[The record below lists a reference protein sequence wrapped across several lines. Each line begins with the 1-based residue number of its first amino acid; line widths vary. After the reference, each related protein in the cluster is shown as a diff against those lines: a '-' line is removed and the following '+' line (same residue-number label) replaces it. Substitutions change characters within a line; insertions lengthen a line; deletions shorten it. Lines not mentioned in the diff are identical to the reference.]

1 MRSPRKE
8 QPRRDILSRLPKVVL
23 SISNSQQLYLYH
35 PLFVYISE
43 DSMASFMFSKSAT
56 VSLKRLPAKS
66 RVLPF
71 TRIGLIQ
78 PRRAFSVSPKQAMLT
93 TELSEAEVSALRAN
107 KDRLAN
113 DLHHSCQWGFGIRWG
128 DGPTDTGMQRLTLS
142 EEDKSVRDWF
152 IETTKAL
159 KCDITIDE
167 MGNIFAVRPGRR
179 KDVPPTFIGS
189 HLDTQPT
196 GGRYDG
202 ILGVL
207 SGIETLKVIDEM
219 GLETEGG
226 IGVVNWTNEEGA
238 RFPISMVASG
248 VWADS
253 IPLSRAHG
261 LIEVPTVASLPTASS
276 APESLKSALE
286 KIGYLGDVPCSY
298 KATPMAAHFE
308 LHIEQGPHLISAGQR
323 VGVVTAVQAYRWY
336 RVNVTGRDTHTGT
349 TAFQHRADALYA
361 FAQMMVRAREVASS
375 HGCLASVGI
384 VEAKPGSVN
393 TVPGLVSFS
402 LDIRGPETELVATV
416 EEKLRK
422 EFDAIAAEEGK
433 GIGKPCR
440 VEWTVEFDSPA
451 VKFHPDCI
459 DCVQQSAEA
468 VVADT
473 PEPKSLV
480 RTIMSGAGHDSVFT
494 SKRVPTSMIFVPCK
508 DGLSHHPE
516 EFCSADDCATGAS
529 VILQAVV
536 RYDRKRFSS

>member
-1 MRSPRKE
+1 M
-8 QPRRDILSRLPKVVL
+8 
-23 SISNSQQLYLYH
+23 
-35 PLFVYISE
+35 
-43 DSMASFMFSKSAT
+43 MASSFYSKTLVSTTGLSSNIRALLPSRIAPIQLRRTFSGS
-56 VSLKRLPAKS
+56 S
-66 RVLPF
+66 R
-71 TRIGLIQ
+71 R
-78 PRRAFSVSPKQAMLT
+78 AMLT
-93 TELSEAEVSALRAN
+93 SQLSEAEVSALRAK
-107 KDRLAN
+107 KDRLAR
-113 DLHHSCQWGFGIRWG
+113 DLHHSCQWGYGIRWG

-152 IETTKAL
+152 IETTKGL
-159 KCDITIDE
+159 NCSITIDE

-179 KDVPPTFIGS
+179 KDVPATFIGS

-207 SGIETLKVIDEM
+207 SGIETLKVLDEM

-226 IGVVNWTNEEGA
+226 VGVVNWTNEEGA
-238 RFPISMVASG
+238 RFPISMVSSG
-248 VWADS
+248 VWAEC
-253 IPLSRAHG
+253 IPLTRAHG
-261 LIEVPTVASLPTASS
+261 LKEVPTVASLPTASS
-276 APESLKSALE
+276 APESMKSALE
-286 KIGYLGDVPCSY
+286 KIGYLGNIPCSY
-298 KATPMAAHFE
+298 KETPMAAHFE
-308 LHIEQGPHLISAGQR
+308 LHIEQGPHLISAKQR

-336 RVNVTGRDTHTGT
+336 RLNITGRDTHTGT

-361 FAQMMVRAREVASS
+361 FARMMVRAREVASS

-416 EEKLRK
+416 EAVLKQ
-422 EFDAIAAEEGK
+422 EFDVIAAEEGK

-440 VEWTVEFDSPA
+440 VDWTLEFDSPA

-459 DCVQQSAEA
+459 DCVQESAEA
-468 VVADT
+468 VVADA
-473 PEPKSLV
+473 PEPTSLV

-494 SKRVPTSMIFVPCK
+494 SKRVPTSMVFVPCK

-516 EFCSADDCATGAS
+516 EFCSADDCATGTS

-536 RYDRKRFSS
+536 RYDRRRFSS

>member
-1 MRSPRKE
+1 
-8 QPRRDILSRLPKVVL
+8 
-23 SISNSQQLYLYH
+23 
-35 PLFVYISE
+35 
-43 DSMASFMFSKSAT
+43 MASFFFSKFAT
-56 VSLKRLPAKS
+56 VSLKRLPTKS
-66 RVLPF
+66 KVLPF
-71 TRIGLIQ
+71 TRTVLTQ
-78 PRRAFSVSPKQAMLT
+78 PRRAFSVSLKQAMLT
-93 TELSEAEVSALRAN
+93 TELSEADVSALRAN
-107 KDRLAN
+107 KDRLAK

-152 IETTKAL
+152 IESTKAL
-159 KCDITIDE
+159 KCEITIDE

-179 KDVPPTFIGS
+179 KDVPATFIGS

-207 SGIETLKVIDEM
+207 SGIEALKVIDEM

-226 IGVVNWTNEEGA
+226 VGVVNWTNEEGA
-238 RFPISMVASG
+238 RFPISMVSSG
-248 VWADS
+248 VWAGS

-384 VEAKPGSVN
+384 IEAKPGSVN

-422 EFDAIAAEEGK
+422 EFDTIAAEEGK

-451 VKFHPDCI
+451 IKFHPDCI

-468 VVADT
+468 VVADA

-516 EFCSADDCATGAS
+516 EFCSAEDCVTGAS